1 MDCANTLTL
10 CKHHTQFST
19 SGNLTLDQR
28 KQDKDEAD
36 CWTIT
41 QKNWGAN
48 WRYSLCFTKYK
59 KNGRFISTR
68 WCDNSHDTPR
78 SRTENHPQGIDTIR
92 QIFLSHSLHQVTRE
106 VIQSCVMIT
115 ARAYSSHPNL
125 DSDEISTKR
134 QQRKIGIS
142 LLNSARWPTS
152 NEKHDWCRTEAH
164 DPQSTTRGG
173 RNRAVAIYPMY
184 LPVLSSRHISP
195 HRTNAEDG
203 RHGDELQFEQLL

>member
-28 KQDKDEAD
+28 KQDKDEAG

-125 DSDEISTKR
+125 NSDETSTKR
-134 QQRKIGIS
+134 QRKVS
-142 LLNSARWPTS
+142 RFETPRDDPRPT
-152 NEKHDWCRTEAH
+152 R
-164 DPQSTTRGG
+164 STTEVGLKRTIHSPPHAG
-173 RNRAVAIYPMY
+173 VAI
-184 LPVLSSRHISP
+184 
-195 HRTNAEDG
+195 
-203 RHGDELQFEQLL
+203 EQLQSIRCTCSRRQAHLSASHERRGRSAWR